1 MTGMSHLPGPG
12 LPDGG
17 EDVPDG
23 QTRRLRAGGPAPRSR
38 PGTGPAAVGTGKSGT
53 DAGPPGGE
61 NPGWAIFGYLIAGM
75 GVYGGIGW
83 LIGRWAGNPPAFLAG
98 GMLIGLALAITL
110 TIFRYGRHSAGGG
123 PGKRR

>member
-1 MTGMSHLPGPG
+1 MTGMSHLPGPDLPG
-12 LPDGG
+12 GGKDAPDG
-17 EDVPDG
+17 EA
-23 QTRRLRAGGPAPRSR
+23 RR
-38 PGTGPAAVGTGKSGT
+38 PAAAGTGKSGA

-110 TIFRYGRHSAGGG
+110 TVFRYGRHFAGGG